1 MVGSL
6 NTDGVLR
13 DYLRTRNTQSFAVG
27 ITAKVPATRTRVTAS
42 YQWLPRGRVT
52 DVDPALGGADI
63 QPYLNVQIRQPLP
76 TVEFLP
82 AHIEA
87 VADFHNLLAEGYVP
101 LTASEDR
108 LVLTPAYRSFRG
120 GFSVQF

>member
-1 MVGSL
+1 M
-6 NTDGVLR
+6 
-13 DYLRTRNTQSFAVG
+13 
-27 ITAKVPATRTRVTAS
+27 
-42 YQWLPRGRVT
+42 
-52 DVDPALGGADI
+52 DI
-63 QPYLNVQIRQPLP
+63 QPFLNVQIRQPLP
-76 TVEFLP
+76 TIEFLP

-101 LTASEDR
+101 LTSSEDR